1 MIDINRLQK
10 TSGIIGNTEAIQ
22 EVLEMIVQVGPV
34 DITVLITGE
43 SGTGKEKVAK
53 SIHKSSKRTHEPLI
67 IVNCGAIPEGI
78 IESELFGH
86 KKGAFT
92 GAGDDRK
99 GYFETA
105 NKGTVF
111 LDEIGETP
119 LETQVKLLRVL
130 ENGEFIRVG
139 DSKTLHTDVRIIAA
153 TNKNLESLVK
163 KGDFRQ
169 DLYYRLKTVSIHVP
183 ALRQRIEDLSLFVER
198 FALEFTRTNDIV
210 YRGFMP
216 EAIRLM
222 KQYNWPGN
230 VRELKNFVESILVL
244 EKGERVTSEMV
255 ERKLRPSLETALQN
269 PHLPV
274 LVDQSPERV
283 ENELILRQL
292 FLLRQDVELIRKT
305 MNKQERGNDTLH
317 YINESVQDVPVTME
331 IDSQADTLIRPDAIG
346 DMTLEDLEKEAIK
359 RTLKFFNKNRRA
371 AARSL
376 GMSERTLYRKIN
388 DYGLGNFR
396 GRMIETFITD
406 INFTLKNRVL
416 GEYDPRCARVAIIN
430 DKEFEMLR
438 EPELAGCE
446 PGSLDSYKQKLDFQS
461 NWIVE

>member
-22 EVLEMIVQVGPV
+22 EVLEMIIQVGPV

-105 NKGTVF
+105 NKGTIF

-139 DSKTLHTDVRIIAA
+139 DSNTLHTDVRIIAA

-183 ALRQRIEDLSLFVER
+183 ALRQRVEDLSLFVER

-255 ERKLRPSLETALQN
+255 ERKLRPSLDTALQN

-292 FLLRQDVELIRKT
+292 FLLRQDVELIRKI
-305 MNKQERGNDTLH
+305 MNEQARGNDTLH

-331 IDSQADTLIRPDAIG
+331 IDSQVDTLIRPDAIG

-388 DYGLGNFR
+388 DYGLER
-396 GRMIETFITD
+396 KIKRKYE
-406 INFTLKNRVL
+406 KQSQ
-416 GEYDPRCARVAIIN
+416 E
-430 DKEFEMLR
+430 DK
-438 EPELAGCE
+438 
-446 PGSLDSYKQKLDFQS
+446 K
-461 NWIVE
+461 

>member
-53 SIHKSSKRTHEPLI
+53 AIHKSSKRTHEPLI

-99 GYFETA
+99 GYFEAA

-130 ENGEFIRVG
+130 ENGEFIHVG
-139 DSKTLHTDVRIIAA
+139 DSKTLYTDVRIIAA

-183 ALRQRIEDLSLFVER
+183 ALRQRVEDLSLFVER

-255 ERKLRPSLETALQN
+255 ERKLRPSLDTALQN

-283 ENELILRQL
+283 ENELILRQ
-292 FLLRQDVELIRKT
+292 DVELIRKI
-305 MNKQERGNDTLH
+305 MNEQARGNDALH

-388 DYGLGNFR
+388 DYGLER
-396 GRMIETFITD
+396 KIKRKYE
-406 INFTLKNRVL
+406 KQSQ
-416 GEYDPRCARVAIIN
+416 E
-430 DKEFEMLR
+430 DK
-438 EPELAGCE
+438 
-446 PGSLDSYKQKLDFQS
+446 K
-461 NWIVE
+461 

>member
-34 DITVLITGE
+34 DITVLVTGE

-105 NKGTVF
+105 NKGTLF

-139 DSKTLHTDVRIIAA
+139 DSKTLYTDVRIIAA
-153 TNKNLESLVK
+153 TNKNLEYLVK

-183 ALRQRIEDLSLFVER
+183 ALRQRVEDLSLFVER

-255 ERKLRPSLETALQN
+255 ERKLRPSLDTGLQN

-292 FLLRQDVELIRKT
+292 FLLRQDVELIRKI
-305 MNKQERGNDTLH
+305 MNEQARGNDTLH
-317 YINESVQDVPVTME
+317 YINESVQDLPVTME
-331 IDSQADTLIRPDAIG
+331 IDSKADTLIRPDAIG

-388 DYGLGNFR
+388 DYGLER
-396 GRMIETFITD
+396 KIKRKYE
-406 INFTLKNRVL
+406 KQSQ
-416 GEYDPRCARVAIIN
+416 E
-430 DKEFEMLR
+430 DK
-438 EPELAGCE
+438 
-446 PGSLDSYKQKLDFQS
+446 K
-461 NWIVE
+461 

>member
-139 DSKTLHTDVRIIAA
+139 DSNTLHTDVRIIAA
-153 TNKNLESLVK
+153 TNKNLEYLVK

-183 ALRQRIEDLSLFVER
+183 ALRQRVEDLALFVER

-255 ERKLRPSLETALQN
+255 ERKLRPSLDTALQN

-292 FLLRQDVELIRKT
+292 FLLRQDVEIIRKV
-305 MNKQERGNDTLH
+305 MNEQEIGNDTLR

-331 IDSQADTLIRPDAIG
+331 IDSKADTLIRPDAIG

-388 DYGLGNFR
+388 DYGLER
-396 GRMIETFITD
+396 KIKRKYE
-406 INFTLKNRVL
+406 KQSQ
-416 GEYDPRCARVAIIN
+416 E
-430 DKEFEMLR
+430 DK
-438 EPELAGCE
+438 
-446 PGSLDSYKQKLDFQS
+446 K
-461 NWIVE
+461 

>member
-22 EVLEMIVQVGPV
+22 EVLEMIIQVGPV

-53 SIHKSSKRTHEPLI
+53 SIHKSSKRTHETLI

-139 DSKTLHTDVRIIAA
+139 DSKTLYTDVRIIAA

-183 ALRQRIEDLSLFVER
+183 ALRQRVEDLSLFVER

-255 ERKLRPSLETALQN
+255 ERKLRPSLDTVLQN

-292 FLLRQDVELIRKT
+292 FLLRQDVELIRKI
-305 MNKQERGNDTLH
+305 MNEQARGNDTLH

-331 IDSQADTLIRPDAIG
+331 IDSQADALIRPDAIG

-388 DYGLGNFR
+388 DYGLER
-396 GRMIETFITD
+396 KIKRRYE
-406 INFTLKNRVL
+406 K
-416 GEYDPRCARVAIIN
+416 
-430 DKEFEMLR
+430 
-438 EPELAGCE
+438 
-446 PGSLDSYKQKLDFQS
+446 
-461 NWIVE
+461 

>member
-34 DITVLITGE
+34 DITVLVTGE

-53 SIHKSSKRTHEPLI
+53 AIHKSSKRTHEPLI

-105 NKGTVF
+105 NKGTIF

-139 DSKTLHTDVRIIAA
+139 DSNTLHTDVRIIAA

-183 ALRQRIEDLSLFVER
+183 ALRQRVEDLSLFVER

-255 ERKLRPSLETALQN
+255 ERKLRPSLDTGLQN

-292 FLLRQDVELIRKT
+292 FLLRQDVELIRKI
-305 MNKQERGNDTLH
+305 MNEQARGNDTLH

-331 IDSQADTLIRPDAIG
+331 IDSKADTLIRPDAIG

-388 DYGLGNFR
+388 DYGLER
-396 GRMIETFITD
+396 KIKRKYE
-406 INFTLKNRVL
+406 KKSQ
-416 GEYDPRCARVAIIN
+416 E
-430 DKEFEMLR
+430 DK
-438 EPELAGCE
+438 
-446 PGSLDSYKQKLDFQS
+446 K
-461 NWIVE
+461 

>member
-1 MIDINRLQK
+1 VIDINRLQK

-22 EVLEMIVQVGPV
+22 EVLEMIIQVGPV

-53 SIHKSSKRTHEPLI
+53 SIHKSSKRTHEALM

-139 DSKTLHTDVRIIAA
+139 DSNTLHTDVRIIAA

-222 KQYNWPGN
+222 KQYDWPGN

-255 ERKLRPSLETALQN
+255 ERKLRPSLDTTLQN

-274 LVDQSPERV
+274 VVDQSPERV

-292 FLLRQDVELIRKT
+292 FLLRQDVELIRKI

-331 IDSQADTLIRPDAIG
+331 IDSQADALIRPDAIG

-388 DYGLGNFR
+388 DYGLER
-396 GRMIETFITD
+396 KIKRRYE
-406 INFTLKNRVL
+406 
-416 GEYDPRCARVAIIN
+416 
-430 DKEFEMLR
+430 
-438 EPELAGCE
+438 
-446 PGSLDSYKQKLDFQS
+446 KQSQEEKK
-461 NWIVE
+461 

>member
-53 SIHKSSKRTHEPLI
+53 AIHKSSKRTHEPLI

-99 GYFETA
+99 GYFEAA

-130 ENGEFIRVG
+130 ENGEFIHVG
-139 DSKTLHTDVRIIAA
+139 DSKTLYTDVRIIAA

-163 KGDFRQ
+163 NGDFRQ

-183 ALRQRIEDLSLFVER
+183 ALRQRVEDLSLFVER

-255 ERKLRPSLETALQN
+255 ERKLRPSLDTALQN

-292 FLLRQDVELIRKT
+292 FLLRQDVELIRKI
-305 MNKQERGNDTLH
+305 MNEQARGNDTLH

-388 DYGLGNFR
+388 DYGLER
-396 GRMIETFITD
+396 KIKRRYE
-406 INFTLKNRVL
+406 
-416 GEYDPRCARVAIIN
+416 
-430 DKEFEMLR
+430 
-438 EPELAGCE
+438 
-446 PGSLDSYKQKLDFQS
+446 KQSQEEKK
-461 NWIVE
+461 

>member
-22 EVLEMIVQVGPV
+22 EVLEMIIQVGPV

-53 SIHKSSKRTHEPLI
+53 SIHKSSKRTHETLI

-139 DSKTLHTDVRIIAA
+139 DSNTLHTDVRIIAA

-292 FLLRQDVELIRKT
+292 FLLRQDVEIIRKV
-305 MNKQERGNDTLH
+305 MNEQEIGNDTLR

-359 RTLKFFNKNRRA
+359 RTLKYFNKNRRA

-388 DYGLGNFR
+388 DYGLER
-396 GRMIETFITD
+396 KIKRKYE
-406 INFTLKNRVL
+406 KQSQ
-416 GEYDPRCARVAIIN
+416 E
-430 DKEFEMLR
+430 DK
-438 EPELAGCE
+438 
-446 PGSLDSYKQKLDFQS
+446 K
-461 NWIVE
+461 

>member
-183 ALRQRIEDLSLFVER
+183 ALRQRVEDLSLFVER

-292 FLLRQDVELIRKT
+292 FLLRQDVELIRKI
-305 MNKQERGNDTLH
+305 MNEQARGNDTLH

-331 IDSQADTLIRPDAIG
+331 IDSKADTLIRPDAIG

-388 DYGLGNFR
+388 DYGLER
-396 GRMIETFITD
+396 KIKRKYE
-406 INFTLKNRVL
+406 KQSQ
-416 GEYDPRCARVAIIN
+416 E
-430 DKEFEMLR
+430 DK
-438 EPELAGCE
+438 
-446 PGSLDSYKQKLDFQS
+446 K
-461 NWIVE
+461 

>member
-99 GYFETA
+99 GYFEAA

-139 DSKTLHTDVRIIAA
+139 DSKTLYTDVRIIAA

-183 ALRQRIEDLSLFVER
+183 ALRQRVEDLSLFVER

-216 EAIRLM
+216 EAMRLM

-255 ERKLRPSLETALQN
+255 ERKLRPSLDTALQN

-292 FLLRQDVELIRKT
+292 FLLRQDVELIRKI
-305 MNKQERGNDTLH
+305 MNEQARGNDTLH

-331 IDSQADTLIRPDAIG
+331 IDSQVDTLIRPDAIG

-388 DYGLGNFR
+388 DYGLER
-396 GRMIETFITD
+396 KIKRKYE
-406 INFTLKNRVL
+406 KKSQ
-416 GEYDPRCARVAIIN
+416 E
-430 DKEFEMLR
+430 DK
-438 EPELAGCE
+438 
-446 PGSLDSYKQKLDFQS
+446 K
-461 NWIVE
+461 